1 MPLGTGSYRAYVTDR
16 GGVNVFYEVTDI
28 IRIRAEW
35 ERDEVSDCEI
45 WVAPKTDECCRQLA
59 ETKTVRMELVLYRD
73 GKRVFEGP
81 ITRLSYEKDRIEIS
95 ARCVVWYLSR
105 RALELDL
112 DYRDGNVNYIDVLYQ
127 TLQYHYP
134 AQNDPFNIGP
144 FLQKINCADDATTAG
159 RFVRYGES
167 LHDLLDGAASDGG
180 VDYVVRGRA
189 IIIYDTHAK
198 IKVLPRMT
206 DADFFESLR
215 VVEYGSDLKTRVVS
229 TNNDNVVRVGEAPQ
243 QWLDYY
249 GPIDEIRNNTD
260 EEEGPLPEPTE
271 KALDDSAYRALL
283 KGYPAP
289 VNVLIPS
296 NIGVR
301 PTVSVEF
308 EDLLPGA
315 IVPVEATQ
323 VCRSLVQYQ
332 RIHSTKVEWEADV
345 DESVSITFVQAPAT
359 LVDPL

>member
-1 MPLGTGSYRAYVTDR
+1 MPLGTGTYRAYVTDR
-16 GGVNVFYEVTDI
+16 GGKNVLYEVTDI

-35 ERDEVSDCEI
+35 VRDDTSSCEV
-45 WVAPKTDECCRQLA
+45 WVAPQTDECCRLLA
-59 ETKTVRMELVLYRD
+59 ETKTVRMELVVYRD
-73 GKRVFEGP
+73 GRRVFEGP
-81 ITRLSYEKDRIEIS
+81 ITRLSYETERVEIA

-105 RALELDL
+105 RALEIDL
-112 DYRDGNVNYIDVLYQ
+112 DNRSESANYIDVLHQ
-127 TLQYHYP
+127 ALRAHYP
-134 AQNDPFNIGP
+134 VDGDPFNLGP
-144 FLQKINCADDATTAG
+144 YLQKINCPDDATTAG
-159 RFVRYGES
+159 RHVRYGET
-167 LHDLLDGAASDGG
+167 LFELLDGAAQNGG

-198 IKVLPRMT
+198 IKMLPRMS
-206 DADFFESLR
+206 DEDFYESLR
-215 VVEYGSDLKTRVVS
+215 VVEYGVDLKTRVVA
-229 TNNDNVVRVGEAPQ
+229 TNNDGAISVAEAPQ

-260 EEEGPLPEPTE
+260 EEEGPFPEPTD

-289 VNVLIPS
+289 VNVLVPS

-301 PTVSVEF
+301 PTVAVEF

-315 IVPVEATQ
+315 LVPVEASR
-323 VCRSLVQYQ
+323 VCRSVVQMQ
-332 RIHSTKVEWEADV
+332 RITSTLVEWGDGE
-345 DESVSITFVQAPAT
+345 DESVSITLIQAPAT